1 MHGPFIRCEYE
12 YCDTIAYK
20 PEMIDKMYCSSGCK
34 NLDTKLKLATK
45 KPSNEPRKPQENI
58 NILKKPVIDRKML
71 LAKLRSRINKRKQS
85 LPPFQK
91 ENVSEYDLDKTEKL
105 NNVSLKMPPPAIPLT
120 VKSSFQKSQNKR
132 KCSKSSGFT
141 NVLLF
146 IYN

>member
-1 MHGPFIRCEYE
+1 MNGPFVRCEYE

-20 PEMIDKMYCSSGCK
+20 PEMINQMYCSLGCK

-45 KPSNEPRKPQENI
+45 KPANEQPQEDTNK
-58 NILKKPVIDRKML
+58 LKKPVIDRKML

-85 LPPFQK
+85 LPSSQK
-91 ENVSEYDLDKTEKL
+91 ENVLEYDLDNAEKL

-120 VKSSFQKSQNKR
+120 VKSSFQKPQNKR
-132 KCSKSSGFT
+132 KFSKSSGFT

>member
-1 MHGPFIRCEYE
+1 MF
-12 YCDTIAYK
+12 
-20 PEMIDKMYCSSGCK
+20 CSSGCK
-34 NLDTKLKLATK
+34 SLDTKLKLATK
-45 KPSNEPRKPQENI
+45 KPDSKQPQGITCGTSTSLNDT

-85 LPPFQK
+85 LPSLQK
-91 ENVSEYDLDKTEKL
+91 ENVLECDLDKVEKL

-120 VKSSFQKSQNKR
+120 VNSSFQKSQNKR
-132 KCSKSSGFT
+132 KFSKSTSGFA